1 MRSSDP
7 YRFRQGIRRTIAL
20 RGGHDDPRVLAQ
32 SVAEQ
37 VT

>member
-1 MRSSDP
+1 MSSSDP

-20 RGGHDDPRVLAQ
+20 MGGHDDPRVLARC
-32 SVAEQ
+32 VAEQ